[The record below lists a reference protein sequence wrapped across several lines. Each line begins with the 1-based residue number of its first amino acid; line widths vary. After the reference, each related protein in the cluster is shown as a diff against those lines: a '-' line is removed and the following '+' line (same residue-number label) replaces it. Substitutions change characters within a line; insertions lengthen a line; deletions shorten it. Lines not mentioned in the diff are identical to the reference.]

1 MMLKLKVDKRHD
13 YKVLYLLFALFVYSI
28 PVAQET
34 ANIESGKIL
43 FRLTLQSDTLLFYF
57 DSEPIWEKAMHEFD
71 FDYNDFW
78 IENFSKIKNDQMPKV
93 ALALFIQN
101 DKNCLAYGSNEE
113 WKCIGLTSCEIE
125 CIVQEINVLWLDWK
139 RNTP

>member
-1 MMLKLKVDKRHD
+1 MMMKLKVDKRHD

-28 PVAQET
+28 PVAQEP

-57 DSEPIWEKAMHEFD
+57 DSEPIWEKAMLEFD

-78 IENFSKIKNDQMPKV
+78 IDNFPKIKNDQMPKI

-101 DKNCLAYGSNEE
+101 TKNCLVYGSNEE
-113 WKCIGLTSCEIE
+113 WKCIGLRSCEIE

-139 RNTP
+139 RKTP